1 MDFARAKI
9 HSLVAVAQSVGEMNM
24 DYADPELLK
33 FREVETRFLRQF
45 NMPKEE
51 RLVNCKYMCIVALLF
66 LPVWRTQPLHHISRN
81 KLEGWP
87 GYLWWT
93 LPYSITMKQN
103 IKQI

>member
-45 NMPKEE
+45 NMPREE
-51 RLVNCKYMCIVALLF
+51 KLVNCKCMWQSGRNQTLVALF
-66 LPVWRTQPLHHISRN
+66 LPVWRTHPCITFLEEGPGN
-81 KLEGWP
+81 KQ
-87 GYLWWT
+87 YLC
-93 LPYSITMKQN
+93 
-103 IKQI
+103 

>member
-45 NMPKEE
+45 NMPREE
-51 RLVNCKYMCIVALLF
+51 KLVNCKFIFIVYLVYAPIVSHRPYTKNIFPYFIVCI
-66 LPVWRTQPLHHISRN
+66 S
-81 KLEGWP
+81 
-87 GYLWWT
+87 
-93 LPYSITMKQN
+93 
-103 IKQI
+103 